1 MTHKYIFLKIPLL
14 FCLRCQFNPQE
25 IFGLREQKGK
35 REIFLVL
42 NDHTIELILP
52 NAIGYERIAMG
63 CLASFAQSV
72 GFKQE
77 RIEDLKTAVAEA
89 CINAVQHGNKGH
101 PDARVIVTMK
111 FENGAF
117 NIAVMDKGDG
127 IPELPND
134 PNIEKI
140 IDNQEPATGFG
151 LFLIKKLVD
160 QVEFNEMT
168 NQGHVVRMV
177 FQKKV

>member
-1 MTHKYIFLKIPLL
+1 MLK
-14 FCLRCQFNPQE
+14 
-25 IFGLREQKGK
+25 
-35 REIFLVL
+35 
-42 NDHTIELILP
+42 DHTIELSLP
-52 NAIGYERIAMG
+52 SVIGYERIAMG

-77 RIEDLKTAVAEA
+77 RIEDLKTVVAEA

>member
-1 MTHKYIFLKIPLL
+1 MLK
-14 FCLRCQFNPQE
+14 
-25 IFGLREQKGK
+25 
-35 REIFLVL
+35 
-42 NDHTIELILP
+42 DHAIELSLP
-52 NAIGYERIAMG
+52 NVIGYERIAMG

-89 CINAVQHGNKGH
+89 CINAVQHGNKDH

-134 PNIEKI
+134 PIIEKI
-140 IDNQEPATGFG
+140 IDDQEPATGFG

-160 QVEFNEMT
+160 QVKFNEMT
-168 NQGHVVRMV
+168 NQGHVVRM
-177 FQKKV
+177 FFHKQGIDSS